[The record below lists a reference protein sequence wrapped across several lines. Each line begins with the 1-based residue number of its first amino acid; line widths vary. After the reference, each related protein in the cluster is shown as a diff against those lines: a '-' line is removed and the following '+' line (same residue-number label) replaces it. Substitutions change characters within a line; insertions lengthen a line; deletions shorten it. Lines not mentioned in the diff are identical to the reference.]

1 MASSGLSIPGVTD
14 KYGTNDLVE
23 SLMEVERIPLKR
35 EQATLETYQNQQ
47 SAWQEI
53 NRKMSSLRESVK
65 SLYSFENPFNSK
77 LTSSSDE
84 NAITAD
90 ATRDADFGTIKIDVI
105 HPASADRFMSGRI
118 DNDTEVPQGR
128 YTFTVGEK
136 TVDFN
141 WKGGKLSDFV
151 TALNK
156 RGGNTIKASL
166 IGISSKKKALVIESL
181 IPGADNRLQF
191 KNDAL
196 TFAKSIEMIADVP
209 VEKTEF
215 SSSISEYKSAQTKD
229 LKSQQG
235 MPAISKD
242 NVRIQDSTIT
252 VLPRGGV
259 EIPIP
264 ESVQSDR
271 TQQISFT
278 FAEEDTADI
287 TEEINAGANGP
298 NLPDAGGITFSG
310 IFINNNPSDSTVQTP
325 ATQQKPVQ
333 LKPISDDRMLFVK
346 TKDGIEFAVDLDEFE
361 PDSET
366 GLRTVKIN
374 MEDYEGAVAVVV
386 RNSNT
391 AKTLTLSVPQATN
404 EADALGYAPLN
415 PIATAS
421 DAEFKYEGITL
432 TRSTNDIDDVIPN
445 VTLHLHDATEKTATL
460 KIEPDVDAAKEA
472 LITFVGQYNQVI
484 AEMNILSQTKPDII
498 NELEYLTDAEV
509 EKANERLGM
518 FQGDMSLT
526 SGKSSLQRIVSGSY
540 RYSEDAT
547 LTMLSQLGISSNA
560 SGGTGGYNASQL
572 RGYLEI
578 NEKTLD
584 SFLENN
590 LSAIK
595 DLFGYDSDGDL
606 IIDNGIGYLLDKQLS
621 AWVQTGGILANKIS
635 SLTTRIDASNK
646 KITQL
651 ETQLEQKE
659 AELKSKYATMQGT
672 LNSLESQQTSISNW
686 ANQGNNNR

>member
-196 TFAKSIEMIADVP
+196 TFAKSIEMLADVP

-621 AWVQTGGILANKIS
+621 AWVQTGGILSNKIS

-659 AELKSKYATMQGT
+659 AELKNKYATMQGT

>member
-196 TFAKSIEMIADVP
+196 TFAKSIEMLADVP

-264 ESVQSDR
+264 ESVQADR

-278 FAEEDTADI
+278 FAEEDTEDI

-298 NLPDAGGITFSG
+298 NLPDAGGISFGG

-621 AWVQTGGILANKIS
+621 AWVQTGGILSNKIS